1 MAFPNYRNWKTKI
14 LKEIILS
21 HSDMG
26 VVFFDTLTK
35 QNQQNK
41 FFAKVEIGTQKKLLI
56 RN

>member
-21 HSDMG
+21 HSDIG